1 MTTLTIKNIPNNVYE
16 SLKHAAEINRRSM
29 NSEAIICLETVLA
42 PTQITTA
49 EKLARVR
56 AVRAT
61 GATGANATGIA
72 LNHTLVDDFKK
83 AGRR

>member
-42 PTQITTA
+42 PTQLTA
-49 EKLARVR
+49 TEKLARVR
-56 AVRAT
+56 AIR
-61 GATGANATGIA
+61 ATGANAMGMK

-83 AGRR
+83 AGRP